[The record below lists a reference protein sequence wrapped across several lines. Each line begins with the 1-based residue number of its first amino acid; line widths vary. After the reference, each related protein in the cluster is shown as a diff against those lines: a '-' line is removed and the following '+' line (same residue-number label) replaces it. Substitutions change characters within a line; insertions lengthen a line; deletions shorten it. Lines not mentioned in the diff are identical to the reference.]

1 MFVEECTF
9 FQAHQ
14 SKAMVS
20 RPHSSTNSPLTSLHV
35 IQMLSLNTSC
45 PLKISSKNSFLLIRV
60 SNNFFLDLLSSKH
73 DGIDPERTTYDPLV
87 SPFRS
92 RPPSSQREPNKGN
105 CSGVQSSAPHLPSC
119 DTALT
124 TVNGPAPVPPGLI
137 FSLARLFSLCYR
149 LRPYLLAD
157 PFSADC
163 VPRPPLIRL
172 AALRFWLSSRRLRS
186 TTPRR

>member
-1 MFVEECTF
+1 MHIFSGTPIKSHGLATAQLDKFSADEPARHTNAEPK
-9 FQAHQ
+9 H
-14 SKAMVS
+14 
-20 RPHSSTNSPLTSLHV
+20 PHAPP
-35 IQMLSLNTSC
+35 C
-45 PLKISSKNSFLLIRV
+45 PLKTSSKNSFLLIRV
-60 SNNFFLDLLSSKH
+60 SNNFFLDSLSSKH

-87 SPFRS
+87 SPFHS

-163 VPRPPLIRL
+163 VPRHPLIRL
-172 AALRFWLSSRRLRS
+172 AALRFWLSSRRPRN